1 MQSLSVHAIEIVI
14 IIDDVKF
21 HLIPC
26 IISVYDL
33 YKFPYIH
40 VMRIKE
46 KASSSFFHHHCI
58 IIS

>member
-26 IISVYDL
+26 IMSVYNM
-33 YKFPYIH
+33 YK
-40 VMRIKE
+40 M
-46 KASSSFFHHHCI
+46 
-58 IIS
+58 

>member
-1 MQSLSVHAIEIVI
+1 MQSLCVHAIEIVI

-26 IISVYDL
+26 IISVYVQN
-33 YKFPYIH
+33 